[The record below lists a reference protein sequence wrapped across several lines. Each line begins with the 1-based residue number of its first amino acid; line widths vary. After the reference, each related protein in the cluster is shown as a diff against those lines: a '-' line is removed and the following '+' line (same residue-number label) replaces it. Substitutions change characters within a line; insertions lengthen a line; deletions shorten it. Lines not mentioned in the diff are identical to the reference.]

1 MAGTGDDHLSALN
14 LKAEWETLL
23 GLPISAPYDSVYEA
37 GSHESQDAVYGMPK
51 RAEAKVWVDTVRP
64 ALLIEPLLKTQVL
77 PYHEHSRLAQSLNP
91 AA

>member
-37 GSHESQDAVYGMPK
+37 GSPESQDAVYGSSK
-51 RAEAKVWVDTVRP
+51 RTEAKVWVDTVRT
-64 ALLIEPLLKTQVL
+64 AWSVL
-77 PYHEHSRLAQSLNP
+77 RLTT
-91 AA
+91 